1 MVPLQAVRT
10 RTRTL
15 VLVKGDRMDSENL
28 LIASTIMRA
37 PSFDDAE
44 AVADLFNASS
54 LDVSGEREIDVN
66 ELRREWQTPGFDLAR
81 DARVVLTPEGQ
92 IIGYGELWDVRS
104 EERRVGK
111 ECGCGWGRE
120 NQRRERQITVVQA
133 AG

>member
-54 LDVSGEREIDVN
+54 LDVSGE
-66 ELRREWQTPGFDLAR
+66 
-81 DARVVLTPEGQ
+81 
-92 IIGYGELWDVRS
+92 
-104 EERRVGK
+104 
-111 ECGCGWGRE
+111 
-120 NQRRERQITVVQA
+120 
-133 AG
+133 